1 VDARALIDQLIP
13 EARDDDVQAEL
24 ERWIA
29 QSPGKDRDEK
39 LRWFHANRPSV
50 IPRLMKGMTALRKVD
65 GEQQRSKMRWR
76 PALRYYIRFG
86 DVPKEGHSHAYGW
99 DSSAKAKVPVKK
111 EKGISAY
118 PAKWNDK
125 AGRWQVDSPSEDCI
139 IGFDELMCNVAD
151 QRASARPVYLL
162 YGEELPDVGSD
173 DEPMVKADG
182 LKVVKRLSVSELMT
196 HDGETY
202 DIR

>member
-1 VDARALIDQLIP
+1 MDALALIQQLVP
-13 EARDDDVQAEL
+13 EARDDDVQSEL
-24 ERWIA
+24 ERMIA
-29 QSPGKDRDEK
+29 ASPGKDRDEK
-39 LRWFHANRPSV
+39 LQWFHANRPTV
-50 IPRLMKGMTALRKVD
+50 IPRLLKGMNAL
-65 GEQQRSKMRWR
+65 SKSDTNSALSKHRWK

-86 DVPKEGHSHAYGW
+86 DVPKEGHSHMYSW
-99 DSSAKAKVPVKK
+99 DSKVKAKVPVKK
-111 EKGISAY
+111 EPGISAY

-139 IGFDELMCNVAD
+139 IGFDELMCDVAD

-202 DIR
+202 DL